1 MSREER
7 IRVVIV
13 DDEPP
18 ARELLLGYAKA
29 RPDITIAGEAEDGVA
44 AVEVIRSVAPDVV
57 LLDVQMPGMD
67 GFEVVAQIEGLASP
81 PRVVF
86 ITAYDRHAVRAFE
99 VNAVDYLLK
108 PVSRER
114 FDVALDRC
122 LESSRPPLAVAPFLE
137 DVARLMPHRLVIRD
151 RGRIVLLPVTAIDRL
166 EAEGDYVRVH
176 VAGRSHLIE
185 KTLADMEA
193 LLTRHGFARIHR
205 QAIVNLD
212 RVKELFAEGSGR
224 YRLLLGDGTE
234 LIVSRSYSQLFRQH
248 IL

>member
-1 MSREER
+1 
-7 IRVVIV
+7 VVVV

-29 RPDITIAGEAEDGVA
+29 RSDVTVAGEAEDGEA
-44 AVEVIRSVAPDVV
+44 AVELIRSVAPHVV
-57 LLDVQMPGMD
+57 LLDVHMPGID
-67 GFEVVAQIEGLASP
+67 GFEVVAQIEDLASP

-114 FDVALDRC
+114 FDIALDRC
-122 LESSRPPLAVAPFLE
+122 LESSRPPLAVASFLE
-137 DVARLMPHRLVIRD
+137 DVARLTPHRLVIRD
-151 RGRIVLLPVTAIDRL
+151 RGRIVLLPVATIDRL

-176 VAGRSHLIE
+176 AAGRNHLIE
-185 KTLADMEA
+185 KTLADMET
-193 LLTRHGFARIHR
+193 LLARHGFARIHR

-212 RVKELFAEGSGR
+212 RVKELFTEGSGR
-224 YRLLLGDGTE
+224 YRLLLTDGTE
-234 LIVSRSYSQLFRQH
+234 LMVSRSYSQLFRQH
-248 IL
+248 LL